1 MVVRK
6 HSSFGTLT
14 ANRVIRSHRLDPRK
28 DLKRSGH
35 ELALRHSIAARANC
49 VDAPS
54 SDMPQHR
61 CCISIVVF

>member
-1 MVVRK
+1 MAVRK
-6 HSSFGTLT
+6 HFSFGLLT
-14 ANRVIRSHRLDPRK
+14 ANLVIRSHKLDPLK
-28 DLKRSGH
+28 YLKRSGH
-35 ELALRHSIAARANC
+35 ELALRHLIAARANC

>member
-14 ANRVIRSHRLDPRK
+14 ANRVIRAHRLDPRK
-28 DLKRSGH
+28 YLKRSGH
-35 ELALRHSIAARANC
+35 ELAPCQLIAARVNC
-49 VDAPS
+49 ADAPS

>member
-28 DLKRSGH
+28 YLKRSGH
-35 ELALRHSIAARANC
+35 ELEPRDSITARTGC
-49 VDAPS
+49 TVDPLS
-54 SDMPQHR
+54 NMPQHR
-61 CCISIVVF
+61 CCIGIVTF